1 MICLIE
7 MLPVHN
13 KIKYVRWELDSVPTL
28 PYAAYAAI
36 QFYSRSIH
44 LMETP
49 IIRIP
54 FLLFL
59 FLWTE
64 KGAATHRDGNYREAV
79 FCTQR
84 CNL

>member
-7 MLPVHN
+7 MLPVHD

-28 PYAAYAAI
+28 PYAAYTAI
-36 QFYSRSIH
+36 QFYIRSIR

-59 FLWTE
+59 FFV
-64 KGAATHRDGNYREAV
+64 N
-79 FCTQR
+79 
-84 CNL
+84 